1 MERSIYEVSHNNNVP
16 YVVEEKDLETL
27 IVVSIQTLKGN
38 SKKCVKE
45 KVFPLVKESVEI
57 EIMNL

>member
-27 IVVSIQTLKGN
+27 IVVSIQTLKRN
-38 SKKCVKE
+38 NKKM
-45 KVFPLVKESVEI
+45 F
-57 EIMNL
+57 

>member
-1 MERSIYEVSHNNNVP
+1 MYEIKFRSSFKG
-16 YVVEEKDLETL
+16 KDLETL

-45 KVFPLVKESVEI
+45 NVFPLVKESVEI